1 MARIIYADNAATTRL
16 SRRALDAMMPFLTDD
31 YGNPSTIYSLGRT
44 AKKAIESAR
53 FKVAAAIGAKPEE
66 IYFTA
71 GGTESD
77 NWAIKSVAALKKDK
91 GKHIIT
97 TAIEHH
103 AVLDTLK
110 SLQKQGYEATYLGV
124 DQYGN
129 ISLEQLRSAIRP
141 DTILITVMAANN
153 EIGTVLP
160 IREIGAIAH
169 EAGVLFHTDAVQA
182 AGHIPI
188 DVSQMNIDLL
198 SMSGHKFKGP
208 KGTGVLYV
216 KKGLRLPSN
225 MHGGA
230 QERGLR
236 SGTENVP
243 GIVGLAAALEEAV
256 GNMDANMKKVSAMRD
271 TLIEGLLKIPYT
283 RLTGDPVNRLPG
295 TASFVFECVE
305 GESMILLLDQNGI
318 CAASGSACTSG
329 SLDPSHVLL
338 AIGLPHEIAHG
349 SLRLTINEDNT
360 QEDIDTILEKMPLI
374 IQRLRDM
381 SPLWEEKAAEVNK

>member
-1 MARIIYADNAATTRL
+1 MSRIIYADNAATTRL
-16 SRRALDAMMPFLTDD
+16 SRCALDAMMPFLTADF
-31 YGNPSTIYSLGRT
+31 GNPSTVYAPGRT
-44 AKKAIESAR
+44 AKKAVESAR
-53 FKVAAAIGAKPEE
+53 FKVAAAIGARPEE
-66 IYFTA
+66 IFFTA

-77 NWAIKSVAALKKDK
+77 NWAIKSTAALKKEK
-91 GKHIIT
+91 GMHIIS

-103 AVLDTLK
+103 AILHTLH
-110 SLQKQGYEATYLGV
+110 SLQKQGYEVTFLGV
-124 DQYGN
+124 NQAGN
-129 ISLEQLRSAIRP
+129 ISLEELRSAIRP

-153 EIGTVLP
+153 EIGTILP
-160 IREIGAIAH
+160 VKKIGEIAH
-169 EAGVLFHTDAVQA
+169 EAGVLFHSDAVQA
-182 AGHIPI
+182 VGHIPI

-198 SMSGHKFKGP
+198 SLSGHKFKGP
-208 KGTGVLYV
+208 KGIGALYV
-216 KKGLRLPSN
+216 KKGLRLPSS

-243 GIVGLAAALEEAV
+243 GLVGLAAALEDAV
-256 GNMDANMKKVSAMRD
+256 THINANMVKVSAMRD
-271 TLIEGLLKIPYT
+271 TLIKELLKIPHS

-295 TASFVFECVE
+295 TASFVFECIE
-305 GESMILLLDQNGI
+305 GESMVLLLDQNGI
-318 CAASGSACTSG
+318 CASSGSACSSG

-360 QEDIDTILEKMPLI
+360 QDDIDTILEKMPRI

-381 SPLWEEKAAEVNK
+381 SPLWEEKNSEVK

>member
-1 MARIIYADNAATTRL
+1 MPRQPFVP
-16 SRRALDAMMPFLTDD
+16 RALDAMMPFLTDD

-141 DTILITVMAANN
+141 DTILITVMAANK

-160 IREIGAIAH
+160 IREI
-169 EAGVLFHTDAVQA
+169 
-182 AGHIPI
+182 
-188 DVSQMNIDLL
+188 
-198 SMSGHKFKGP
+198 
-208 KGTGVLYV
+208 
-216 KKGLRLPSN
+216 
-225 MHGGA
+225 
-230 QERGLR
+230 
-236 SGTENVP
+236 
-243 GIVGLAAALEEAV
+243 
-256 GNMDANMKKVSAMRD
+256 
-271 TLIEGLLKIPYT
+271 
-283 RLTGDPVNRLPG
+283 
-295 TASFVFECVE
+295 
-305 GESMILLLDQNGI
+305 ESDR
-318 CAASGSACTSG
+318 T
-329 SLDPSHVLL
+329 
-338 AIGLPHEIAHG
+338 
-349 SLRLTINEDNT
+349 
-360 QEDIDTILEKMPLI
+360 
-374 IQRLRDM
+374 
-381 SPLWEEKAAEVNK
+381 